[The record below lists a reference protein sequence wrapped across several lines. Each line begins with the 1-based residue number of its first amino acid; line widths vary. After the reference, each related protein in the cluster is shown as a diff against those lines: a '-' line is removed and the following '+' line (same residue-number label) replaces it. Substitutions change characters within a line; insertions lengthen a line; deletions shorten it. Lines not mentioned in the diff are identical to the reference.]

1 MDGGR
6 FDSEDLNSEDLN
18 SENLNTDFNALKHRM
33 NLELE
38 GMSVNQLHTL
48 ASKANEKKLI
58 AAHGY
63 RGGQYE
69 LLREGEFLLFS
80 PIEAI
85 EYLKNLLQED

>member
-1 MDGGR
+1 MDSGDDR
-6 FDSEDLNSEDLN
+6 FDSEDLN
-18 SENLNTDFNALKHRM
+18 TDFTTLKHRM
-33 NLELE
+33 NLEIE
-38 GMSVNQLHTL
+38 SMSVNQLYDL
-48 ASKANEKKLI
+48 ASEANQKKLI

-69 LLREGEFLLFS
+69 LLREGTFLLFS